1 MGLFPRKMNFE
12 EGIEEWKDTPGAVL
26 LDVRTA
32 MEYKEGHIPG
42 SVNVSSDRIQKVEEK
57 IPDKDTPVYVYCL
70 SGARARGAVSAMKKM
85 GYSNAVNIGGIA
97 LYNGEL
103 EK

>member
-1 MGLFPRKMNFE
+1 MERHAG
-12 EGIEEWKDTPGAVL
+12 GCSPGCAHSYGV
-26 LDVRTA
+26 
-32 MEYKEGHIPG
+32 HIPG